1 MLKPIILPNHQQEIS
16 LLNRKCFAIR
26 PQMTDNT
33 RSRSYH
39 LKYSLL
45 RYPGIVLN
53 KEHSVASVQ
62 FKFARLLMEMSWTP
76 CSSDGIIGF
85 QCFSSFRDLIRN
97 WRFQIS
103 FNSGA
108 EIPSDGF

>member
-1 MLKPIILPNHQQEIS
+1 
-16 LLNRKCFAIR
+16 
-26 PQMTDNT
+26 MTDNT

-45 RYPGIVLN
+45 RLPGILYSI
-53 KEHSVASVQ
+53 KEYSVASVK

-97 WRFQIS
+97 FKFRSTLGRKSRRMDFGED
-103 FNSGA
+103 FESGKRWT
-108 EIPSDGF
+108 EGSNK

>member
-1 MLKPIILPNHQQEIS
+1 
-16 LLNRKCFAIR
+16 
-26 PQMTDNT
+26 MTDNT

-45 RYPGIVLN
+45 CHAGIIN
-53 KEHSVASVQ
+53 KEHSVASVK

-85 QCFSSFRDLIRN
+85 QCFSSFRDLIIN

-103 FNSGA
+103 FNSWA
-108 EIPSDGF
+108 EISSGWILERISNLVKDGRRL